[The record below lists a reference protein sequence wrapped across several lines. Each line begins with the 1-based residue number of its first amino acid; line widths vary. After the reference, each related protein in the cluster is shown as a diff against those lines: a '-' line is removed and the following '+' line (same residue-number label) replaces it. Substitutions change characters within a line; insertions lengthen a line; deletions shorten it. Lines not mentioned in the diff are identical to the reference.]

1 MCRLSFSLQAYVL
14 LTVCMCSSVCVCVC
28 VCVCVRVCVCVC
40 ARACMLARV
49 RSLSLYRHFLCL
61 LPISDTRTNQVLV
74 VKPPSLSCAPAS
86 RNGSGHAQQTANM
99 RAEAREND
107 DLCFDENDDL
117 CLRIKS
123 GDRKLGLPSLLDSC
137 LLYTSPSPRDKR
149 QSRMPSSA

>member
-1 MCRLSFSLQAYVL
+1 MCVVSLSLYRRTCCLLCVCVRLSVYVC
-14 LTVCMCSSVCVCVC
+14 VGVCVCVC
-28 VCVCVRVCVCVC
+28 VCARAC

-61 LPISDTRTNQVLV
+61 LPISDTRTDQVLV

-107 DLCFDENDDL
+107 DLCFTDQI
-117 CLRIKS
+117 R
-123 GDRKLGLPSLLDSC
+123 
-137 LLYTSPSPRDKR
+137 R
-149 QSRMPSSA
+149 QEAGSANLA